1 VATRD
6 VEAGKNKAQIA
17 IEELKV
23 RGNIDLEK
31 QKQDA
36 AERLDRAKFET
47 TLILKATEASRREDQ
62 IRNLKFFL
70 TAGFIR
76 DPDNKIAN
84 MIETAYPSSPPPAVE
99 RVRTAADIS
108 ADIFMGS
115 KGAVGLVTII
125 SEDNNGMPRE
135 DAGTCFVVSKDG
147 YALTAA
153 HLFSQI
159 GNGRT
164 KQISIALGS
173 NAAPRMPAELVKI
186 DQEADIALVKLS
198 SNIEYAPIGISRERP
213 QVAEPFFVIGFP
225 FPEKVDTVISSGI
238 VSSLNEGGG
247 KIGISLFFSPGLS
260 GSPVFGKNGDVVAM
274 AIGNRRDDLA
284 QTVAIPI
291 NFARSMLASI
301 GIQ

>member
-1 VATRD
+1 MSGQT
-6 VEAGKNKAQIA
+6 
-17 IEELKV
+17 
-23 RGNIDLEK
+23 
-31 QKQDA
+31 
-36 AERLDRAKFET
+36 
-47 TLILKATEASRREDQ
+47 LKATEASRREDQ

-84 MIETAYPSSPPPAVE
+84 MSETAYPSSPPPAVE
-99 RVRTAADIS
+99 RVRTAADI
-108 ADIFMGS
+108 FMGS
-115 KGAVGLVTII
+115 KGAVGLITII
-125 SEDNNGMPRE
+125 SVDHLGVQRE

-159 GNGRT
+159 ET
-164 KQISIALGS
+164 KQILIALGS
-173 NAAPRMPAELVKI
+173 SSAPRMPAELVKI
-186 DQEADIALVKLS
+186 DQQADIALVKLS
-198 SNIEYAPIGISRERP
+198 SNIEYAPIGISREQP
-213 QVAEPFFVIGFP
+213 QVAEPIFLIGFP
-225 FPEKVDTVISSGI
+225 RALDTVIFSAI

-247 KIGISLFFSPGLS
+247 KIGISVSFAPGLS

-284 QTVAIPI
+284 QSVAIPI